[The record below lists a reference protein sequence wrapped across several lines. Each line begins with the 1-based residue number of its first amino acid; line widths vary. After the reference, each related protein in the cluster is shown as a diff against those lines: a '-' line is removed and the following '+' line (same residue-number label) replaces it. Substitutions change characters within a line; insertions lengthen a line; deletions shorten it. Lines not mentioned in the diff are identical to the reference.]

1 MKKGI
6 HPNYY
11 PNATV
16 NCACGNSWQTGSTQ
30 EVVRTEVCSQCHPF
44 FTGQQS
50 RMLDKEGQVDR
61 FYRRLQARQEYV
73 TQQETQEQDR
83 PLAEMKL
90 AKRVLESLEKAG
102 LMTAGQVLAKLEAG
116 DQAVLDIEGFGQKS
130 LIDLKKALRAAGY
143 EVPVSAE

>member
-11 PNATV
+11 PNAKV
-16 NCACGNSWQTGSTQ
+16 SCACGVTWETGSTQ

-73 TQQETQEQDR
+73 TQQESQEQDR
-83 PLAEMKL
+83 PLAELKL
-90 AKRVLESLEKAG
+90 GKRILESLEKAG
-102 LMTAGQVLAKLEAG
+102 ITTAGQVILKLEAG

-143 EVPVSAE
+143 EVPVVAE